1 MVMNLSSRP
10 VGAVFLME
18 NGIIFYTEVN
28 HLCQEC
34 RTKDNLNDNDNDN
47 DYIDNNQSINQS
59 FIYPRNVW

>member
-1 MVMNLSSRP
+1 MNLSRGP

-18 NGIIFYTEVN
+18 NGIIFYTELN
-28 HLCQEC
+28 HRCQEC

-59 FIYPRNVW
+59 FIYPCNVW